1 MLKFFFLAV
10 FSLFIFTVSA
20 QEPIPAGQQGFT
32 FGMANGRAWMAMQS
46 RQNKVYYLTGI
57 KDALIVL
64 DPPGAKDYQAAQYS
78 AGEVAASIDQF
89 YAVPENI
96 RSPIVHAVRVAIRN
110 SGDTLQR
117 NWNQ

>member
-1 MLKFFFLAV
+1 
-10 FSLFIFTVSA
+10 
-20 QEPIPAGQQGFT
+20 
-32 FGMANGRAWMAMQS
+32 MQS

-96 RSPIVHAVRVAIRN
+96 RIPIVHALRVSILKFRGYSPAELESITADLRKVVAAP
-110 SGDTLQR
+110 
-117 NWNQ
+117 